1 MKKETKL
8 YFRTLYIAFIIIMCL
23 CLGWVGISTAY
34 ENTVKTAYGEY
45 KHAIEITDD
54 TIRILDF
61 EIKK

>member
-1 MKKETKL
+1 
-8 YFRTLYIAFIIIMCL
+8 MCL
-23 CLGWVGISTAY
+23 CLGWIGISTAY